1 MRHSYPAL
9 LAGLVLALLLAGLLA
24 LGSGSF
30 PLPLGDVLRL
40 LAARLGAP
48 PPDLPATAETVLWQ
62 IRGPRVLA
70 ALAVG
75 AVLAASGAALQSV
88 FRNPLAAPDLLGVSA
103 GSVVGAVLGIFLGWA
118 IWAIQAAAFVGGLVA
133 VAVVYA
139 IGTALPLRDRTLS
152 LVLVGIAVGSML
164 GSAVALVKTLADPYT
179 QLPAITFWLLGSF
192 ASIGQA
198 DLAGLA
204 LCAIAGL
211 IPLLLMRWRADA
223 LMLSD
228 DEVRA
233 LGVGLPLLRLSLVV
247 GATLLTAATV
257 AAAGIIGWIG
267 LVVPHAARLLVG
279 ASFPRLLPV
288 AMLLG
293 ALLMLAIDTVGRSIG
308 QAELPPG
315 VLTALIG
322 APVLFFLMLRRRDD

>member
-1 MRHSYPAL
+1 MIA
-9 LAGLVLALLLAGLLA
+9 
-24 LGSGSF
+24 
-30 PLPLGDVLRL
+30 D
-40 LAARLGAP
+40 
-48 PPDLPATAETVLWQ
+48 
-62 IRGPRVLA
+62 
-70 ALAVG
+70 
-75 AVLAASGAALQSV
+75 
-88 FRNPLAAPDLLGVSA
+88 A
-103 GSVVGAVLGIFLGWA
+103 GSCSSRIILNAQARSVGGEIELFARPNEHWDFGLSATYANSEITKSQTDTVGNPIAGIRDGNRLPTAPKF
-118 IWAIQAAAFVGGLVA
+118 QAAAFAGGLA
-133 VAVVYA
+133 
-139 IGTALPLRDRTLS
+139 
-152 LVLVGIAVGSML
+152 
-164 GSAVALVKTLADPYT
+164 AVALVWLAARWLPAVDRTLTLILAGVAVGSLLAAGVALLKYLADPYG